1 MNFSKRRT
9 QLQHLL
15 FEVQSSATIRQPKM
29 YKCPSCAAEVQ
40 QGSPYCGACGRVFK
54 VSAGPS
60 YGAAWMFAM
69 VGLLVVGLYWAA
81 IITSQEA
88 KHATQ
93 TPTPTLDASARLI
106 QQCGKPE
113 GQNSIPAKP
122 QTRQS
127 ERLVLSYRTAR
138 VKAVFERDTPQSSDG
153 WKNVK
158 YFDPATG
165 KPMNSQQIM
174 KRLPCAVSVTNPQG
188 RK

>member
-1 MNFSKRRT
+1 LKA
-9 QLQHLL
+9 
-15 FEVQSSATIRQPKM
+15 QSGATIRQPTM
-29 YKCPSCAAEVQ
+29 YKCPSCAADIQ
-40 QGSPYCGACGRVFK
+40 QGSPYCPTCGRLPK

-60 YGAAWMFAM
+60 YGAVWIFGV
-69 VGLLVVGLYWAA
+69 VGLLAVGLYWAA
-81 IITSQEA
+81 ITASQEA
-88 KHATQ
+88 RHATQ

-106 QQCGKPE
+106 QQCGKPD

-122 QTRQS
+122 QTRQF

-138 VKAVFERDTPQSSDG
+138 VKAVFERDTPQSSEG

-174 KRLPCAVSVTNPQG
+174 KRLPCAVSVTNAQG